1 MVASDEHVRALTI
14 RVEKLEIQNRRW
26 RLGSIGLLLGV
37 TALAIVGAAHSDA
50 VDPSVIQAKTVEA
63 TNFVLKDDS
72 GRVRGRMSIATD
84 TILKDGKVYHIWRP
98 NVTVGQA
105 LLEFYDED
113 GNQVWV
119 APKIPTVQP
128 LK

>member
-1 MVASDEHVRALTI
+1 MEASDEHIRALTI
-14 RVEKLEIQNRRW
+14 RIEKLEIQNRRW
-26 RLGSIGLLLGV
+26 KLGSIGLLLSV
-37 TALAIVGAAHSDA
+37 TALTIVGAAHSDA
-50 VDPSVIQAKTVEA
+50 VDPSVIRAKTVEA
-63 TNFVLKDDS
+63 TNFVLRDDS

-84 TILKDGKVYHIWRP
+84 TILKDGRVYHIYSP

-105 LLEFYDED
+105 SLEFYDEE

-119 APKIPTVQP
+119 APKVPTVQP

>member
-50 VDPSVIQAKTVEA
+50 VDPSVIRAKTVEA